1 MKVLVHGASLA
12 GARRMGLAA
21 LGLALR
27 GHHVVWLG
35 PGVPEPLVASGIVE
49 QFQGRPLWLRQR
61 ADLVLGGPRR
71 PLRIAANGWCAGVH
85 AMVLDLELEAL
96 RRWTLS
102 DRWAWGS
109 LDSAGMLDPG
119 AGGIEDV
126 LGVPAGLMGRW
137 SFEPPPEAPDASHPD
152 TEALERT
159 CERWVAR
166 REGCAPRAAAF
177 LDRDGTL
184 VVEKGYLAHADDLE
198 LLETVPHGLA
208 RLKDAG
214 FALVVISNQ
223 SGVGRGFFPLSRVYE
238 AMARLRR
245 ELRAQ
250 EVELD
255 AVYFCPHRPEAD
267 CDCRKPR
274 AGLLRQAALNLNLAL
289 RRSAVIGDK
298 RLDVETGH
306 GVGALGILVRT
317 GYGRDEEER
326 AEPSGKRGP
335 DFVAEDLGQAAE
347 WLAARAG
354 VSD

>member
-1 MKVLVHGASLA
+1 PAVPGRASCSARPAAPGPRRWARASAWCSTPRCARRASSARAGSAIAVSRRCRRRRSSPPARRSRHERGRGGEAGAERRAMKVLVHGASLE

-49 QFQGRPLWLRQR
+49 QFQGRPLWVRQR

-184 VVEKGYLAHADDLE
+184 V
-198 LLETVPHGLA
+198 
-208 RLKDAG
+208 
-214 FALVVISNQ
+214 
-223 SGVGRGFFPLSRVYE
+223 
-238 AMARLRR
+238 
-245 ELRAQ
+245 
-250 EVELD
+250 
-255 AVYFCPHRPEAD
+255 
-267 CDCRKPR
+267 
-274 AGLLRQAALNLNLAL
+274 
-289 RRSAVIGDK
+289 
-298 RLDVETGH
+298 
-306 GVGALGILVRT
+306 
-317 GYGRDEEER
+317 
-326 AEPSGKRGP
+326 
-335 DFVAEDLGQAAE
+335 
-347 WLAARAG
+347 
-354 VSD
+354 